1 VNTIGPHPPN
11 SDAMHTSSGMKCG
24 ECERSAI
31 YVHTA
36 KIEAEHD
43 KMVIQTQAQK
53 IQELEKA
60 LKVAEKGNRK

>member
-1 VNTIGPHPPN
+1 VTR
-11 SDAMHTSSGMKCG
+11 CG

-31 YVHTA
+31 FVHTA

-60 LKVAEKGNRK
+60 LRVAERKKGK